1 MTPIGLIAP
10 LSQVASAYRTVL
22 PKAAGDGSGFA
33 SMVGDAASA
42 AMNTLRT
49 AERTTARGV
58 AGRADVQEVVQALGS
73 AEVTMQAVVAV
84 RDKIVGAYND
94 IMRMS
99 V

>member
-10 LSQVASAYRTVL
+10 LSQVASAYRAT
-22 PKAAGDGSGFA
+22 PTAPGDGSGFA
-33 SMVGDAASA
+33 SMVGEAASA
-42 AMNTLRT
+42 ALNTMRH

-58 AGRADVQEVVQALGS
+58 AGRADVQEVVQALGN

-94 IMRMS
+94 ILRMS